1 MLNGLVSAGV
11 EFVVVGGVAGAL
23 HGAERVTNDLDIVYD
38 AEDDAQVWDRE
49 PEVLKEEF
57 RRYARQAIA
66 LLEQEY
72 ANRPQE
78 KEFQISYA
86 A

>member
-1 MLNGLVSAGV
+1 MNTEV
-11 EFVVVGGVAGAL
+11 EFVARAMY
-23 HGAERVTNDLDIVYD
+23 N

-49 PEVLKEEF
+49 PEILKEEF
-57 RRYARQAIA
+57 RRYAREAIA

-72 ANRPQE
+72 GLQE
-78 KEFQISYA
+78 KEYQISYA

>member
-1 MLNGLVSAGV
+1 MNTEV
-11 EFVVVGGVAGAL
+11 EFVARAMY
-23 HGAERVTNDLDIVYD
+23 N

-49 PEVLKEEF
+49 PEILKEEF

-72 ANRPQE
+72 ADGLSE

>member
-1 MLNGLVSAGV
+1 MNTEV
-11 EFVVVGGVAGAL
+11 EFVARAMY
-23 HGAERVTNDLDIVYD
+23 N

-49 PEVLKEEF
+49 PEILKEDF
-57 RRYARQAIA
+57 RRYAREAIA

-72 ANRPQE
+72 ADGLSE

>member
-1 MLNGLVSAGV
+1 MNTEV
-11 EFVVVGGVAGAL
+11 EFVARAM
-23 HGAERVTNDLDIVYD
+23 YD

-49 PEVLKEEF
+49 PEILKEEF
-57 RRYARQAIA
+57 RRYAREAIA

-72 ANRPQE
+72 ADQLQE
-78 KEFQISYA
+78 KEYQIPYA